1 MTAPLRFSTALP
13 LSHFWPEGK
22 RTPLQNRTCNALHRG
37 GIRTIG
43 HLLIATPGE
52 LLDLYGFG
60 GQCLA
65 EVRLTLGANGLS
77 LTDDGGA
84 R

>member
-1 MTAPLRFSTALP
+1 MSTPARFSTALP
-13 LSHFWPEGK
+13 LARFWPVP
-22 RTPLQNRTCNALHRG
+22 RTPLQNRTCTALHRG
-37 GIRTIG
+37 GLRTVG
-43 HLLIATPGE
+43 DLLEATPGE

-60 GQCLA
+60 GGCLA
-65 EVRLTLGANGLS
+65 EVRLTLGAHGLS